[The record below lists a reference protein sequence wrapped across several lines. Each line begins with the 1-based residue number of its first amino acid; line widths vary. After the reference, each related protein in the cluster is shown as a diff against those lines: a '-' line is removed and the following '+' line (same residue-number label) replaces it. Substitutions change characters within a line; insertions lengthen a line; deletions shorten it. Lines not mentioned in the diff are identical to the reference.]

1 MVDMLPPEVVAT
13 RRSLL
18 EWAATDQALVMAF
31 HFPFPGL
38 GRVAPEGE
46 GWVWIPRKDQASSV

>member
-1 MVDMLPPEVVAT
+1 MPEWCSVFDILPEKVAAT

-18 EWAATDQALVMAF
+18 ERAAAEKMLVMAF

-38 GRVAPEGE
+38 GHAVRQGNSWRWQPL
-46 GWVWIPRKDQASSV
+46 K

>member
-1 MVDMLPPEVVAT
+1 MRQPQWVAAVDLLPTQLVAT

-18 EWAATDQALVMAF
+18 EKAAAEEALIMAF

-38 GRVAPEGE
+38 GRVLP
-46 GWVWIPRKDQASSV
+46 